1 MNKKTLNEINDMK
14 YLFGYKR
21 GVVMSEQRIIN
32 ESTEMIEKGNSMFN
46 SLPEPEQEKLSEVVR
61 ECLKEHHQG
70 AIAAFGLAMVILGI
84 GGLYLMYIKFGV
96 DLISL
101 VSGTIVFGIVKMEVE
116 EVQKI
121 IDCVKSKMGKEVK
134 Q

>member
-1 MNKKTLNEINDMK
+1 MNKKTLNEINDIK

-32 ESTEMIEKGNSMFN
+32 ESTEMIEKGKSMFN
-46 SLPEPEQEKLSEVVR
+46 SLPEPEKKKLGQAVR

-70 AIAAFGLAMVILGI
+70 ATAGLGLIMAIAGI
-84 GGLYLMYIKFGV
+84 GGLYLMYTRLGV

-101 VSGTIVFGIVKMEVE
+101 VSGTIVFGMVKMEVE
-116 EVQKI
+116 EIIKI
-121 IDCVKSKMGKEVK
+121 INCVKEKMGNEVK
-134 Q
+134 K